1 MEVAVPPLV
10 RLRLVKL
17 RDAAKPGVA
26 ETVRVT
32 VPEKLF
38 RLVRVTV
45 ELPDE
50 GLTSMVRDVG
60 LVEAEKSDTL
70 TVITVE

>member
-1 MEVAVPPLV
+1 VEVAVPPLV

-26 ETVRVT
+26 ETVSDT

-45 ELPDE
+45 ELPDG

-60 LVEAEKSDTL
+60 LAEAEKSDTL